1 MDTKNA
7 LRFINAALSVFEE
20 LTIKDGLSDTPH
32 YKLDQAIC
40 EVYDILTEARLTL
53 NEIR

>member
-1 MDTKNA
+1 MLISNA
-7 LRFINAALSVFEE
+7 ISVFEE

-40 EVYDILTEARLTL
+40 EVYDLLLDARSTL